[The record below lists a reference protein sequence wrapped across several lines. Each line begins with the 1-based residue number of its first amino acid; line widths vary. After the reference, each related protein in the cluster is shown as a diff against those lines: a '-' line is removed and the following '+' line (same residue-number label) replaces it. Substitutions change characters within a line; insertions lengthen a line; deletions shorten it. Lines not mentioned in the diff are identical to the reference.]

1 VVSCATFAAV
11 YAVFTVATSSVVAYD
26 PIDFRLFAPVF
37 VPLWAVLCLGAD
49 AVLRLE
55 SAPGASRRRT
65 VVVAAVLAAAL
76 LQPVR
81 QAVRDFG
88 EWRVHGRQLA
98 REEWTGSA
106 LVAWLRSGPGLRDD
120 LPVYSNMRVAVEW
133 FAGGHARNV
142 PSRNACAGRTGE
154 GARSCFF
161 ETVDPALLDSYWVE
175 FTDVHYPYHYTLEEI
190 ADWVRVETVVETDDG
205 RVMRIRGRRPP
216 PA

>member
-1 VVSCATFAAV
+1 
-11 YAVFTVATSSVVAYD
+11 
-26 PIDFRLFAPVF
+26 
-37 VPLWAVLCLGAD
+37 
-49 AVLRLE
+49 
-55 SAPGASRRRT
+55 
-65 VVVAAVLAAAL
+65 
-76 LQPVR
+76 
-81 QAVRDFG
+81 
-88 EWRVHGRQLA
+88 VHGRQLA